1 MEGLVNPIIGSHPFD
16 TCMQRL
22 TIDIC
27 RSRCKMVKDTC
38 LLAASEE
45 SSSPRIPASGNP
57 RKSSHSNFLNKRPNV
72 QAHKQTINQCNEQGC
87 ENGWNRKRMRF

>member
-1 MEGLVNPIIGSHPFD
+1 MESLVNPIIGSHSYD

-22 TIDIC
+22 TIDRC

-45 SSSPRIPASGNP
+45 SSSPRIPAPGNP
-57 RKSSHSNFLNKRPNV
+57 RTAAS
-72 QAHKQTINQCNEQGC
+72 
-87 ENGWNRKRMRF
+87 